1 MHIVLLILKIL
12 LIIVLSIIGLVLLLA
27 LLVLFAPV
35 RYKMYVRKQDDIWA
49 KLTARWLGFVLCF
62 KLVYDQGEGLNYR
75 LRLFGGTL
83 FGSEK
88 KEPRRGK
95 KSARPADD
103 YDDNSIEAGNL
114 DTDIDNTDIDNTANN
129 IEDIENTT
137 EEDLE
142 FERNFPSADS
152 EDREFLLE
160 DKEFEKKTEGIFG
173 KIGRKIDSLCK
184 HIADKYKNISEKV
197 SGLKKKKDG
206 YTKLV
211 NNVRTKEAIRVA
223 KAQLI
228 AVLKHLKPTKVK
240 GQLVYG
246 TGDPATTGQHLGY
259 MSVLFPLYCD
269 HIDVTPD
276 FMEKRLEGDLFMK
289 GRVRL
294 ITIGWYVLKVIWNKN
309 VKITISRFKKIS
321 GGN

>member
-12 LIIVLSIIGLVLLLA
+12 LIIVLSIIGLVHLLA

-114 DTDIDNTDIDNTANN
+114 DTDIDNTANN

-142 FERNFPSADS
+142 FERDFPSADS

-211 NNVRTKEAIRVA
+211 NNVRTKEAFRVA
-223 KAQLI
+223 KVQLI
-228 AVLKHLKPTKVK
+228 ALLKHLKPSVLK
-240 GQLVYG
+240 GQITYG
-246 TGDPATTGQHLGY
+246 TGDPASTGQNLGY
-259 MSVLFPLYCD
+259 MSVLFPLYYD
-269 HIDVTPD
+269 HIDITPD
-276 FMEKRLEGDLFMK
+276 FENEILEGDFVMK
-289 GRVRL
+289 GWIMV
-294 ITIGWYVLKVIWNKN
+294 WSVVWCVLKVIWNKN

>member
-1 MHIVLLILKIL
+1 MHIVLLILK
-12 LIIVLSIIGLVLLLA
+12 IVLSIIGLVLLLA

-114 DTDIDNTDIDNTANN
+114 DTDIDNTANN
-129 IEDIENTT
+129 IEDIENKT

-142 FERNFPSADS
+142 FERDFPSADS

-211 NNVRTKEAIRVA
+211 NNVRTKEAFRVA
-223 KAQLI
+223 KVQLI
-228 AVLKHLKPTKVK
+228 ALLKHLKPSVLK
-240 GQLVYG
+240 GQITYG
-246 TGDPATTGQHLGY
+246 TGDPASTGQNLGY
-259 MSVLFPLYCD
+259 MSVLFPLYYD
-269 HIDVTPD
+269 HIDITPD
-276 FMEKRLEGDLFMK
+276 FENEILEGDFMMK
-289 GRVRL
+289 GRIIVWSV
-294 ITIGWYVLKVIWNKN
+294 GWCVLKVIWNKN

>member
-114 DTDIDNTDIDNTANN
+114 NTDIDNTDIDNTANN

-211 NNVRTKEAIRVA
+211 NNVRTKEAFRVA
-223 KAQLI
+223 KVQLI
-228 AVLKHLKPTKVK
+228 ALLRHLKPSVLK
-240 GQLVYG
+240 GQITYG
-246 TGDPATTGQHLGY
+246 TGDPASTGQNLGY
-259 MSVLFPLYCD
+259 MSVLFPLYYD
-269 HIDVTPD
+269 HIDITPD
-276 FMEKRLEGDLFMK
+276 FENEILEGDFMMK
-289 GRVRL
+289 GRIIVWSV
-294 ITIGWYVLKVIWNKN
+294 GWCVLKVIWNKN

>member
-88 KEPRRGK
+88 KESRRGK
-95 KSARPADD
+95 KSGRPADD
-103 YDDNSIEAGNL
+103 YDDNSIEAGNP
-114 DTDIDNTDIDNTANN
+114 DTDIDNTANN

-137 EEDLE
+137 GEDLE
-142 FERNFPSADS
+142 FERDFPSADS

-211 NNVRTKEAIRVA
+211 NNVRTKEAFRVT
-223 KAQLI
+223 KVQLI
-228 AVLKHLKPTKVK
+228 ALLKHLKPSVLK
-240 GQLVYG
+240 GQITYG
-246 TGDPATTGQHLGY
+246 TGDPASTGQNLGY
-259 MSVLFPLYCD
+259 MSVLFPLYYD
-269 HIDVTPD
+269 HIDITPD
-276 FMEKRLEGDLFMK
+276 FENEILEGDLMMK
-289 GRVRL
+289 GWIMVWSV
-294 ITIGWYVLKVIWNKN
+294 GWCVLKVIWNKN

>member
-1 MHIVLLILKIL
+1 MCI
-12 LIIVLSIIGLVLLLA
+12 
-27 LLVLFAPV
+27 
-35 RYKMYVRKQDDIWA
+35 RDRDDIWA

-114 DTDIDNTDIDNTANN
+114 DTDIDNTANN

-142 FERNFPSADS
+142 FERDFPSADS

-211 NNVRTKEAIRVA
+211 NNVRTKEAFRVA
-223 KAQLI
+223 KVQLI
-228 AVLKHLKPTKVK
+228 ALLKHLKPSVLK
-240 GQLVYG
+240 GQITYG
-246 TGDPATTGQHLGY
+246 TGDPASTGQNLGY
-259 MSVLFPLYCD
+259 MSVLFPLYYD
-269 HIDVTPD
+269 HIDITPD
-276 FMEKRLEGDLFMK
+276 FENEILEGDFMMK
-289 GRVRL
+289 GWIMV
-294 ITIGWYVLKVIWNKN
+294 WSVVWCVLKVIWNKN

>member
-1 MHIVLLILKIL
+1 MTLKSKGMEHAYSLTDIKN
-12 LIIVLSIIGLVLLLA
+12 ITGLVLLLA

-95 KSARPADD
+95 KSGRPADD

-114 DTDIDNTDIDNTANN
+114 DTDIDNTANN

-142 FERNFPSADS
+142 FERDFPSADS
-152 EDREFLLE
+152 EDRAFLLE

-211 NNVRTKEAIRVA
+211 NNVRTKEAFRVA
-223 KAQLI
+223 KVQLI
-228 AVLKHLKPTKVK
+228 ALLKHLKPSVLK
-240 GQLVYG
+240 GQITYG
-246 TGDPATTGQHLGY
+246 TGDPASTGQNLGY
-259 MSVLFPLYCD
+259 MSVLFPLYYD
-269 HIDVTPD
+269 HIDITPD
-276 FMEKRLEGDLFMK
+276 FENEILEGDFMMK
-289 GRVRL
+289 GWIMVWSV
-294 ITIGWYVLKVIWNKN
+294 GWCVLKVIWNKN

>member
-62 KLVYDQGEGLNYR
+62 KLVYDQGDGLDYK

-88 KEPRRGK
+88 KESRREK
-95 KSARPADD
+95 KSGRPADD
-103 YDDNSIEAGNL
+103 YDDNSIEVGNL
-114 DTDIDNTDIDNTANN
+114 DTDIDNTANN
-129 IEDIENTT
+129 IEDIENAT

-142 FERNFPSADS
+142 FERDFPSADS

-160 DKEFEKKTEGIFG
+160 DKEFEEKTEGIFG
-173 KIGRKIDSLCK
+173 KIGRKIDSLCR

-211 NNVRTKEAIRVA
+211 NNVRTKEAFRVA
-223 KAQLI
+223 KVQLI
-228 AVLKHLKPTKVK
+228 ALLKHLKPSVLK
-240 GQLVYG
+240 GQITYG
-246 TGDPATTGQHLGY
+246 TGDPASTGQNLGY
-259 MSVLFPLYCD
+259 MSVLFPLYYD
-269 HIDVTPD
+269 HIDITPD
-276 FMEKRLEGDLFMK
+276 FENEILEGDLMMK
-289 GRVRL
+289 GWIMVWSV
-294 ITIGWYVLKVIWNKN
+294 GWCVLKVIWNKN

>member
-88 KEPRRGK
+88 KESRRGK
-95 KSARPADD
+95 KSGRPADD
-103 YDDNSIEAGNL
+103 YDDNSIEAGNS
-114 DTDIDNTDIDNTANN
+114 DTDIDNTANN

-142 FERNFPSADS
+142 FERDFPSADS

-173 KIGRKIDSLCK
+173 KIGRKMDSLCK

-211 NNVRTKEAIRVA
+211 NNVRI
-223 KAQLI
+223 
-228 AVLKHLKPTKVK
+228 
-240 GQLVYG
+240 
-246 TGDPATTGQHLGY
+246 
-259 MSVLFPLYCD
+259 
-269 HIDVTPD
+269 
-276 FMEKRLEGDLFMK
+276 
-289 GRVRL
+289 
-294 ITIGWYVLKVIWNKN
+294 
-309 VKITISRFKKIS
+309 
-321 GGN
+321 

>member
-114 DTDIDNTDIDNTANN
+114 DTDIDNTANN

-142 FERNFPSADS
+142 FERDFPSADS
-152 EDREFLLE
+152 EAREFLLE

-211 NNVRTKEAIRVA
+211 NNVRTKEAFRVA
-223 KAQLI
+223 KVQLI
-228 AVLKHLKPTKVK
+228 ALLKHLKPSVLK
-240 GQLVYG
+240 GQIAYG
-246 TGDPATTGQHLGY
+246 TGDPASTGQNLGY
-259 MSVLFPLYCD
+259 MSVLFPLYYD
-269 HIDVTPD
+269 HIDITPD
-276 FMEKRLEGDLFMK
+276 FENEILEGDFMMK
-289 GRVRL
+289 GWIMV
-294 ITIGWYVLKVIWNKN
+294 WSVVWCVLKVIWNKN

>member
-88 KEPRRGK
+88 KESRRGK
-95 KSARPADD
+95 KSGRPADD
-103 YDDNSIEAGNL
+103 YDDNSIEAGNS
-114 DTDIDNTDIDNTANN
+114 DTDIDNTANN

-142 FERNFPSADS
+142 FERDFPSADS

-173 KIGRKIDSLCK
+173 KIGRKMDSLCK

-211 NNVRTKEAIRVA
+211 NNVRTKEAFRVT
-223 KAQLI
+223 KVQLI
-228 AVLKHLKPTKVK
+228 ALLKHLKPSVLK
-240 GQLVYG
+240 GQITYG
-246 TGDPATTGQHLGY
+246 TGDPASTGQNLGY
-259 MSVLFPLYCD
+259 MSVLFPLYYD
-269 HIDVTPD
+269 HIDITPD
-276 FMEKRLEGDLFMK
+276 FENEILEGDLMMK
-289 GRVRL
+289 GRIMVWSV
-294 ITIGWYVLKVIWNKN
+294 GWCVFKVIWNKN

>member
-88 KEPRRGK
+88 KESRRGK
-95 KSARPADD
+95 KSGRPADD
-103 YDDNSIEAGNL
+103 YDDNSIEAGNS
-114 DTDIDNTDIDNTANN
+114 DTDIDNTANN

-142 FERNFPSADS
+142 FERDFPSADS

-184 HIADKYKNISEKV
+184 HIADKYKIISEKV

-211 NNVRTKEAIRVA
+211 NNVRTKEAFRVV
-223 KAQLI
+223 KVQLI
-228 AVLKHLKPTKVK
+228 ALLKHLKPSVLK
-240 GQLVYG
+240 GQITYG
-246 TGDPATTGQHLGY
+246 TGDPASTGQNLGY
-259 MSVLFPLYCD
+259 MSVLFPLYYD
-269 HIDVTPD
+269 HIDITPD
-276 FMEKRLEGDLFMK
+276 FENEILEGDLMMK
-289 GRVRL
+289 GWIMVWSV
-294 ITIGWYVLKVIWNKN
+294 GWCVLKVIWNKN

>member
-137 EEDLE
+137 EGDLE

-211 NNVRTKEAIRVA
+211 NNVRTKEAFRVA
-223 KAQLI
+223 KVQLI
-228 AVLKHLKPTKVK
+228 ALLKHLKP
-240 GQLVYG
+240 
-246 TGDPATTGQHLGY
+246 
-259 MSVLFPLYCD
+259 SVL
-269 HIDVTPD
+269 
-276 FMEKRLEGDLFMK
+276 K
-289 GRVRL
+289 
-294 ITIGWYVLKVIWNKN
+294 
-309 VKITISRFKKIS
+309 
-321 GGN
+321 